1 MQFSNYIYIKQNPD
15 WEPENKVKYGYVWGG
30 IENIINRLMDSTEE
44 HSEHSTMKNI
54 YNINKNKGYLLRYK
68 EIDKIF
74 SLIASDA
81 NKIKIVE
88 EIYSIQLPLLR
99 ELHNHLVKSNTKKSN
114 EFINSAGLELID
126 RIIKEEF
133 PLLGLDLVKEWTE
146 EEVEEVNR
154 RVVVQ
159 AREQVKKDHDSLLTT
174 LADVR
179 KKKPKILKYTPNDIQ
194 QSILKHICAFYE
206 VNDIGKLI
214 AACGTG
220 KSLAGLFISERLDA
234 KTILIGVPYSN
245 LLDQWEEEVKKIYP
259 NCPIL
264 KVGGSGT
271 TNTDEIKTFIN
282 LSHRCIIITTY
293 ASSHTLGNVTDELNF
308 TFDFKIGDEAH
319 HLASAEN
326 PESKKQWIM
335 FHKIVAAKTLFMTAT
350 EKFIENKT
358 NKIVYSMEDESIF
371 GKLIHLPISIKWAI
385 DNKKITDYRV
395 VLLKNTEEQVDD
407 IMRKIGLPDGNKELF
422 ISAYV
427 SLKTI
432 LKYPDLTHI
441 LIYCN
446 KTDNATLIINYI
458 KFIIEK
464 EFIVLDKDTFYY
476 NDYHSKSKD
485 KINSRKLFEQS
496 TYGILSCVYELG
508 EGTNMPELNGV
519 VFAENMESDIRIT
532 QCSLRANRLNKH
544 FPNKLAYY
552 IIPWIDTDDWEEDG
566 VPFEKVK
573 KIISKLGNEDDTISQ
588 KIVLSEIKNNTKK
601 PKKPVPGPVYDDLN
615 LVDND
620 SELNKIK
627 LRLRYK
633 RALKSRCSEEEDEL
647 NLVRDANKSLNILDK
662 HQYVAYKKK
671 HSHYIVNPD
680 SYFKQH
686 AVWKGWYDFL
696 GIDIKQFI
704 QNKDEWITF
713 CKEKNITSVDMYN
726 KLCVAYPKLP
736 KEPCELYI
744 GFTNIGNE
752 LGLFNR
758 RR

>member
-1 MQFSNYIYIKQNPD
+1 MDHSVYFGKCDDLKCDYTKCG
-15 WEPENKVKYGYVWGG
+15 KTL
-30 IENIINRLMDSTEE
+30 NIINRKGILQTSYPLSQFKPHMLILCKDKKEEQEIEELIHSEYFDHNTIHKDTYTGTSTEWFDYKFTYHEIKQLLESNRHFNNILTGNELDE
-44 HSEHSTMKNI
+44 HMSILKRHI
-54 YNINKNKGYLLRYK
+54 YN
-68 EIDKIF
+68 
-74 SLIASDA
+74 
-81 NKIKIVE
+81 
-88 EIYSIQLPLLR
+88 Q
-99 ELHNHLVKSNTKKSN
+99 H
-114 EFINSAGLELID
+114 
-126 RIIKEEF
+126 IKE
-133 PLLGLDLVKEWTE
+133 KYISKM
-146 EEVEEVNR
+146 R
-154 RVVVQ
+154 
-159 AREQVKKDHDSLLTT
+159 SLRAERLN
-174 LADVR
+174 
-179 KKKPKILKYTPNDIQ
+179 KYIPNDIQ
-194 QSILKHICAFYE
+194 NAILKNIPKFYGE
-206 VNDIGKLI
+206 NNIGKYA

-293 ASSHTLGNVTDELNF
+293 ASSHTLGNVTAELNF

-371 GKLIHLPISIKWAI
+371 GKHIHPPISTKWAI

-407 IMRKIGLPDGNKELF
+407 IMRKIGLPDGNKKLF

-432 LKYPDLTHI
+432 QKYSDLTHI

-446 KTDNATLIINYI
+446 KTISASRIIEYI
-458 KFIIEK
+458 NLIIEK
-464 EFIVLDKDTFYY
+464 GLIKFEKDSLYY

-496 TYGILSCVYELG
+496 TYGILCCIYELG

-532 QCSLRANRLNKH
+532 QCSLRANRLNKYL
-544 FPNKLAYY
+544 PDKLAYY

-588 KIVLSEIKNNTKK
+588 KIVLSEIKKNTKK
-601 PKKPVPGPVYDDLN
+601 PKKSVRRPVYDDLY
-615 LVDND
+615 LEDND

-627 LRLRYK
+627 FRLRYK

-647 NLVRDANKSLNILDK
+647 NLVRCDNKSLNILDK
-662 HQYVAYKKK
+662 HQYAAHKKT
-671 HSHYIVNPD
+671 HPHYMVNPD
-680 SYFKQH
+680 YYFIKH
-686 AVWKGWYDFL
+686 GVWKGWNDFL
-696 GIDIKQFI
+696 GIDTKHFI
-704 QNKDEWITF
+704 QNKKEWITF
-713 CKEKNITSVDMYN
+713 CKEKNITSVVMYN
-726 KLCVAYPKLP
+726 KLCVVYPQLP